1 MEKGF
6 TTQLTNNVTS
16 KPRGRFPTSRTA
28 AKSTFIIIGMIIS
41 QIKIAIGTLT

>member
-6 TTQLTNNVTS
+6 TTQFTNSVTS
-16 KPRGRFPTSRTA
+16 KPRGRFPTLRTA

-41 QIKIAIGTLT
+41 QIRTAIGKLT